1 MKKRILVIDDTPAIL
16 ELLQS
21 ILQGRGY
28 EVMATTDGRSALEQ
42 IKGREPDL
50 ILLDVSMPIMSGYE
64 FIEHFR
70 RRYQHYGSI
79 PIILFTA
86 QKLTQHEIE
95 RLEVAG
101 YLQKPFHLKE
111 LLNKISG
118 LLSLSRCQTELCNG
132 VQRVGAQLSPSLA

>member
-16 ELLQS
+16 DLLQS
-21 ILQGRGY
+21 MLDGRGY
-28 EVMATTDGRSALEQ
+28 EVMTTTDGRSALEL
-42 IKGREPDL
+42 IKIRRPDL
-50 ILLDVSMPIMSGYE
+50 ILLDLSMPIMSGYE

-70 RRYQHYGSI
+70 QRYPHDGSI

-86 QKLTQHEIE
+86 HQLTPHEIE

-101 YLQKPFHLKE
+101 YLQKPFHLRE

-118 LLSLSRCQTELCNG
+118 LLSLSRCHTELCVTVSNE
-132 VQRVGAQLSPSLA
+132 